1 MITVLVPAY
10 NEEAV
15 IGDFIET
22 FQSDC
27 GLTDYE
33 LLIVNDGSKDKTE
46 QIVKDHQIGYPEL
59 RLVSYPDN
67 KGLGGAL
74 RLGFQEAKGSVIV
87 TMDSDLTH
95 PPVKV
100 QELVTALE
108 NAEVAIAS
116 RYVKGGGMV
125 DVPAWRVALS
135 IVSNTAFQILF
146 LTRAK
151 DLTAGFKAYQAD
163 IIKSIPIKRVGFAVQ
178 LEIMVRLIK
187 RGVRIKEIPLML
199 GVRKE
204 GQGQSKFSIV
214 RMLPK
219 YFINILQLWA
229 YRWFG

>member
-15 IGDFIET
+15 IGEFIET
-22 FQSDC
+22 FQAEC

-33 LLIVNDGSKDKTE
+33 LLIVNDGSKDKTA
-46 QIVKDHQIGYPEL
+46 QIIKDHQIGYPEL
-59 RLVSYPDN
+59 RLVDYPDN

-74 RLGFQEAKGSVIV
+74 KTGFQEAKGSIIV

-95 PPVKV
+95 PPSKV
-100 QELVTALE
+100 NELIRALD
-108 NAEVAIAS
+108 NADVSIAS

-125 DVPAWRVALS
+125 GVPAWRVALS
-135 IVSNTAFQILF
+135 VVANTAFQILF
-146 LTRAK
+146 FTRAR
-151 DLTAGFKAYQAD
+151 DLTAGFKGYKASV
-163 IIKSIPIKRVGFAVQ
+163 IKSTPIKRTGFAVQ
-178 LEIMVRLIK
+178 LEIMVRLLK
-187 RGVRIKEIPLML
+187 KGVKIKEVPLML